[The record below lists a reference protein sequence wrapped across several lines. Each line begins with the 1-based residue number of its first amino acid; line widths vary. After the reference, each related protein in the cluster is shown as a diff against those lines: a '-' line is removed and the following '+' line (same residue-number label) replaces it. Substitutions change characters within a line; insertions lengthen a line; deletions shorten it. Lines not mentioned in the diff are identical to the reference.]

1 VPDSS
6 SKGWVEQRGFLAE
19 NTHDI
24 YVVTYVKSH
33 KATNINHYL
42 YIYIIVLYIYIYYC
56 IIYVLLCYIYNNIT
70 FFNIYVLCICTY
82 ICYNCFY
89 VLMNY
94 SIIWWCFLGRT
105 RKV

>member
-42 YIYIIVLYIYIYYC
+42 YIYILLYYIYIYIIVLYMYYC
-56 IIYVLLCYIYNNIT
+56 VIYITILYFLTYMYYAYIHIYVIT
-70 FFNIYVLCICTY
+70 VFMC
-82 ICYNCFY
+82 
-89 VLMNY
+89 
-94 SIIWWCFLGRT
+94 
-105 RKV
+105 